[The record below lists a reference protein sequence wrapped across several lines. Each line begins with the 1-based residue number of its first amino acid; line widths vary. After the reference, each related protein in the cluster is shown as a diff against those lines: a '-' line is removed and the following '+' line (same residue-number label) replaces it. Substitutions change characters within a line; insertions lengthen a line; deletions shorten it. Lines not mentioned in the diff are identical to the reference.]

1 MEGGSLDESILDSI
15 KKPLGLEP
23 DYTEFDSDVIMFIN
37 GNLMNLAQNGV
48 GKVGFR
54 ITDNTST
61 WSDFLGDYTD
71 VEDAK
76 TYVYLKTRIVF
87 DPPSS
92 SSVLE
97 AYQKETDECL
107 WRCLIQVEEVRDD
120 DSDSD

>member
-1 MEGGSLDESILDSI
+1 MDESILDSI

-23 DYTEFDSDVIMFIN
+23 DYTEFDADVIMFIN

-54 ITDNTST
+54 IIDNTAT
-61 WSDFLGDYTD
+61 WSDFLDYQTD

-97 AYQKETDECL
+97 AYQKEAEECL
-107 WRCLIQVEEVRDD
+107 WRCMIQVEEVREDD
-120 DSDSD
+120 DSN